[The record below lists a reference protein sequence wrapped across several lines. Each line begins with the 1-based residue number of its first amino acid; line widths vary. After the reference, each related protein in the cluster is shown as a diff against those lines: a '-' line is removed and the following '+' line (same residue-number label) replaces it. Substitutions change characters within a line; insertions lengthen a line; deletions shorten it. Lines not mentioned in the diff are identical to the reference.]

1 MLAFCL
7 QSLFREYGWSFIWH
21 VVLPHPVK
29 TIRTLIQYTRVDFA
43 EVPTAVTLEKPESVL
58 NGPRSV
64 VGVGFCLK
72 PIDPPCPS
80 GRFNHDCQY
89 LERSFPAGAEKIP
102 NCCRYCAI
110 REIGEKAFYAGFSFY
125 IMTSA
130 KDILHDLYLPSLRN
144 SRFTSG
150 VFVLCRYSFEPFATG
165 MLVSG
170 IRGWL
175 LPFEQGDCR
184 DYKTWVRAD
193 RGDKT
198 DQTVIADQNRKTV
211 MRILDGL
218 PKKQV
223 PQGRYKREGNIL
235 GSPPN

>member
-7 QSLFREYGWSFIWH
+7 QSLFREYGWSFIRY
-21 VVLPHPVK
+21 VILPHPVK
-29 TIRTLIQYTRVDFA
+29 TIRALVQYTPMDFT
-43 EVPTAVTLEKPESVL
+43 EIPTATTNEKTESVL
-58 NGPRSV
+58 NGLQSV

-72 PIDPPCPS
+72 PINPPCPS

-89 LERSFPAGAEKIP
+89 LERSFPAGSDKMP
-102 NCCRYCAI
+102 NCCRHCAI
-110 REIGEKAFYAGFSFY
+110 REIGEKTFNAGLSFY

-130 KDILHDLYLPSLRN
+130 KDILHDLFLPGLRD

-193 RGDKT
+193 RGDKN
-198 DQTVIADQNRKTV
+198 DQTVIAEQNRKTV
-211 MRILDGL
+211 VRILEGL
-218 PKKQV
+218 PKKHV
-223 PQGRYKREGNIL
+223 SSGKCRREGNIL
-235 GSPPN
+235 YSQ